1 MTKLSIYIGGLL
13 SLIGLISWTAT
24 GFESP
29 TALIP
34 AFIGAPIALFGWLTD
49 KQPAR
54 RKIYMHIAVGL
65 AIVGFLASASRIPT
79 LEDFGD
85 IKSVSIWTTCILCFI
100 LVGAFVQSFLKA
112 RTAKEG

>member
-13 SLIGLISWTAT
+13 SLMGLITWTIG
-24 GFESP
+24 GFEHF

-34 AFIGAPIALFGWLTD
+34 LFIGAPIAVLGWLTE

-65 AIVGFLASASRIPT
+65 AILGFLASASRIPG
-79 LEDFGD
+79 LDEFGSNQ
-85 IKSVSIWTTCILCFI
+85 SVSIWSMCILCFI

-112 RTAKEG
+112 RSVQEG